1 GSPGYWCFKTAH
13 GHPVPL
19 LIAVFACFE
28 CLTGADDSVR
38 VQNVQDNLKRNLKEN
53 TPRHLEGVA
62 DVGGDTTN
70 EELRIWG
77 VIKSKPFFTKPS
89 NLAKVKQFFGKNP
102 DIGKIQI
109 AAGQKVDVTKLK
121 TTSGKTVDLTKM
133 NRKTAP
139 VKEAVISK
147 MKKLAEQDPDLRSIS
162 SVVGKSPTQLSVK
175 QVLDV
180 QSFIKKDPEGR
191 LPLVFCVFLWWSC
204 TFISVPGSRRNN
216 CGCYCYSRHTTVHP
230 K

>member
-1 GSPGYWCFKTAH
+1 MEGSPGYWCFKTAH

-70 EELRIWG
+70 EELGIWG

-89 NLAKVKQFFGKNP
+89 NLAKVKQLFGKNP

-147 MKKLAEQDPDLRSIS
+147 MKKLAERILIYAVSRLLWERAP
-162 SVVGKSPTQLSVK
+162 LSF
-175 QVLDV
+175 Q
-180 QSFIKKDPEGR
+180 
-191 LPLVFCVFLWWSC
+191 
-204 TFISVPGSRRNN
+204 
-216 CGCYCYSRHTTVHP
+216 
-230 K
+230 